1 LRFDLEND
9 GTHSIMVVAHENRP
23 GTGTGRIKT
32 KSSKASKA
40 SGRAAEKRRRKPT
53 QDKPD
58 QRLESTPEAFAVAT
72 ETLPDTIEVIEE
84 PVVAMDPPAAP
95 DAETVAVAQPVAP
108 APVSVRTI
116 TDAYGDYTR
125 KSIEQTSWFF
135 RQLAGTR
142 SLNTALEV
150 QTAFARTA
158 FETFVDE
165 SRKIRD
171 LHRELA
177 KQRLQG
183 LEGFV
188 MGRRAAR

>member
-1 LRFDLEND
+1 
-9 GTHSIMVVAHENRP
+9 MVGAHENRP

-32 KSSKASKA
+32 KASKS
-40 SGRAAEKRRRKPT
+40 SGKTADKRRRKPA
-53 QDKPD
+53 QNKPE
-58 QRLESTPEAFAVAT
+58 QRLESTPEAFTVAA
-72 ETLPDTIEVIEE
+72 ETLPDTIETMEE
-84 PVVAMDPPAAP
+84 PVVAMDSPPSAP

-125 KSIEQTSWFF
+125 KSIEQTSSFF

-142 SLNTALEV
+142 SLNTALDV
-150 QTAFARTA
+150 QSAFARTA

-171 LHRELA
+171 LHRALA
-177 KQRLQG
+177 KQRLEG